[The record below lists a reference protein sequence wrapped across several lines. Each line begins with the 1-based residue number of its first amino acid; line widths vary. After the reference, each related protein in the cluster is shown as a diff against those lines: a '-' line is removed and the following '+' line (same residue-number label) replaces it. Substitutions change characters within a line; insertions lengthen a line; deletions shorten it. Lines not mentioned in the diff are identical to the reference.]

1 MIAWPIFLFLLGLG
15 LSSLFSGSETGFYRA
30 TRVRWVL
37 DGKAG
42 DRLSRLLLWWANNP
56 SVFVANILIGNNL
69 ANYLV
74 SLSLV
79 LLVKVLFANDA
90 QWVEFVAPILL
101 TPVLFVYGESLP
113 KNLFLQA
120 PNRLIRGVAPVL
132 AFFNLIFTP
141 ALIVLWGLGR
151 LLEFFL
157 GKSPERIRGRLARK
171 ELINVL
177 KEGHNIGLLEPVQLQ
192 VAQNFFDL
200 VDKSLDPL
208 HIPLTRV
215 ISVPIGASVGKALTL
230 ASRNRLTHIP
240 VADKSGEL
248 VGHISVGRLLLMPED
263 ARIEQFDPF
272 VKIHQKLSVGRA
284 LVEMRNQ
291 DAEVALMVDDQ
302 GVTKGMLAV
311 QRLYEQLFTG
321 LLVGWKR

>member
-1 MIAWPIFLFLLGLG
+1 MITWPLILFFTGLL

-79 LLVKVLFANDA
+79 MFVKVWFANSA

-101 TPVLFVYGESLP
+101 TPILFVYGESLP

-120 PNRLIRGVAPVL
+120 PNRLIRWVAPVL
-132 AFFNLIFTP
+132 AVFNFIFTP

-151 LLEFFL
+151 MLEFFL
-157 GKSPERIRGRLARK
+157 GKSPERIRSRLARK

-192 VAQNFFDL
+192 LAQNFFDL

-208 HIPLTRV
+208 HIPLARI
-215 ISVPIGASVGKALTL
+215 ISVQEGSPVGKALTL

-240 VADKSGEL
+240 VTDKNGQL
-248 VGHISVGRLLLMPED
+248 VGHVAVGSLVLLSED
-263 ARIEQFDPF
+263 AKIEQYEPF
-272 VKIHQKLSVGRA
+272 IQIHQKESVGRA
-284 LVEMRNQ
+284 LIEMRNR
-291 DAEVALMVDDQ
+291 DAELALMIDDA
-302 GVTKGMLAV
+302 GHAKGMLAV
-311 QRLYEQLFTG
+311 HRLYEQLFTG
-321 LLVGWKR
+321 SLVGWKR